1 MADDLSKFGD
11 PREVAG
17 RRLLMGEEDR
27 ASRARIAKMV
37 EDAIEANRSFARNQ
51 TATRIPPIPEGAT
64 RIQPVPEGAVGA
76 NDMRNNRAPPP
87 NLNDA
92 AKGVVN
98 GLVRRAA
105 GKVAGVAG
113 LLIPSGPGVNTE
125 APPGGMPPTAAQ
137 IRRRAAMADQIGREA
152 GREYMERSAA
162 RAPQED
168 VAAFRNQRAA
178 QTDRS
183 KSSDMARIT
192 DSEELPLPPKPPRNP
207 PRQAT
212 RRPAAPVE
220 SEADKLNAMEI
231 DRIMRERAAENTG
244 TMKKGGKVQAYKKGG
259 GTDCTMKMAKGGAV
273 RGCGIAQRGKTRGV
287 MR

>member
-1 MADDLSKFGD
+1 MADDLPGD
-11 PREVAG
+11 PRETAA
-17 RRLLMGEEDR
+17 RRLRMGAEDR
-27 ASRARIAKMV
+27 ASRARIAKNV
-37 EDAIEANRSFARNQ
+37 EAAAEANRRFARNQ
-51 TATRIPPIPEGAT
+51 TATRIPPVPEGAS

-92 AKGVVN
+92 AKGVVKE
-98 GLVRRAA
+98 VFRRAA
-105 GKVAGVAG
+105 NALPTSVQSAARFAGKAAGAAG

-125 APPGGMPPTAAQ
+125 APSGGLPERYGAQ
-137 IRRRAAMADQIGREA
+137 RPRLKA
-152 GREYMERSAA
+152 
-162 RAPQED
+162 
-168 VAAFRNQRAA
+168 
-178 QTDRS
+178 
-183 KSSDMARIT
+183 SDTARIT

-207 PRQAT
+207 PRQAA
-212 RRPAAPVE
+212 RRPSASAE

-231 DRIMRERAAENTG
+231 DRIMRERASEETG